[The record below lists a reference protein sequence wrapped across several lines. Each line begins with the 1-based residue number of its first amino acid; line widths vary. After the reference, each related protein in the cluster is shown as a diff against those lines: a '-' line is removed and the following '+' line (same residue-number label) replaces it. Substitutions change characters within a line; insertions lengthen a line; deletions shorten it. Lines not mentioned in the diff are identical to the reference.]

1 MATTWIGQPV
11 LLFEKSLQRVQ
22 VWLGNNT
29 AGAQTGAFPSR
40 HRSRYGTPAE
50 HDTSATLMGCGDEYK
65 APREAGAADMPGD
78 VTASPDFGAILY
90 KCTNPGKAY
99 NAHNACTINPICE

>member
-1 MATTWIGQPV
+1 
-11 LLFEKSLQRVQ
+11 
-22 VWLGNNT
+22 
-29 AGAQTGAFPSR
+29 
-40 HRSRYGTPAE
+40 
-50 HDTSATLMGCGDEYK
+50 MGCGDEYK